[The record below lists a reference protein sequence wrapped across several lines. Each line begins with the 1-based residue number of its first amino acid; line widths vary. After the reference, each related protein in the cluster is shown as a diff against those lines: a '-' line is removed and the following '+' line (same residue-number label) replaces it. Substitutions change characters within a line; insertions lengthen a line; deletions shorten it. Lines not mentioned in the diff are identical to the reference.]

1 LHEILKSFK
10 ILDSMATQIRV
21 PNTTPGLLNAGP
33 ERLPFYAGAE
43 YWGGEAMR
51 RGDIQPDPVIYSGPA
66 RITAAY
72 MLRRR
77 AKQAFPRQAVD
88 AYEGGDIFRADD
100 YENGTIAVFH
110 NEGISP
116 RDNMC
121 RVVDMDDCLTEGL
134 PDRPTD
140 LSFSMTTP
148 RLHLPISAKR
158 TGLVYRHDLRV
169 GIVTQNMMGRKC
181 LASVRACDV
190 YFEWLGRLKTPFTR
204 YAVEPSEIEVGST
217 MHFGKRLGDY
227 SERLYRINSLEVWH
241 LGKSAAKEVAR
252 LK

>member
-1 LHEILKSFK
+1 
-10 ILDSMATQIRV
+10 MATQTRV
-21 PNTTPGLLNAGP
+21 PTTAPGLFSAGP
-33 ERLPFYAGAE
+33 ERLPFYAAAE
-43 YWGGEAMR
+43 YWDGEAMR
-51 RGDIQPDPVIYSGPA
+51 RGDIQPDPVIYSAPA
-66 RITAAY
+66 RIAAAY

-88 AYEGGDIFRADD
+88 VYGEGDIFRADD

-116 RDNMC
+116 RDNLC
-121 RVVDMDDCLTEGL
+121 RVVDMDDCLTEEL

-140 LSFSMTTP
+140 LSLSLTAP
-148 RLHLPISAKR
+148 RLHLPTSSKR

-169 GIVTQNMMGRKC
+169 GVVAENMLGKKC
-181 LASVRACDV
+181 LASVRAYDV

-204 YAVEPSEIEVGST
+204 FEAEPPKIEVGST
-217 MHFGKRLGDY
+217 MHLGKKLGDY
-227 SERLYRINSLEVWH
+227 SERLYRVNSLEVWH
-241 LGKSAAKEVAR
+241 LGKSAAKELAR